1 MQNFPDSAR
10 KKPDCQLTVLCY
22 SARMKILSIE
32 TSCDETAVS
41 IVEIKGDL
49 KEVKVLSNIVSSQI
63 ELHAQYGGVF
73 PMMAKRE
80 HAKNIIPIFEKTLK
94 KSKLYS
100 PLPKNKLS
108 TSLKKT
114 RENKI
119 KKLLERESELCEQFI
134 PLISKT
140 KKPKIDLIA
149 VTTGPGLE
157 PALWVGVNF
166 ARALSVAWEGEKIPI
181 VSVNHMLGHTVSS
194 IAEKV
199 QKNGNVKIRKISF
212 PAIALLVSGG
222 HTEILKLKDFHN
234 IKKLGKTRDDAV
246 GEAFDK
252 VARLLGLPYPGGP
265 QISRLAEEARSCDLK
280 NENYKLPRP
289 MIHSKDYDFSYSGL
303 KTAVL
308 YMLQKITKITED
320 DKKMVAREFEEAAIE
335 VLVHKTLR
343 AIEEEK
349 VKTILVGGGVARNKH
364 LEKVLRNE
372 VKKKFLEVEILFPE
386 PDLSTDNSLMI
397 ALAGFMKYKKSNKKS
412 ASKIKAEGN
421 LSL

>member
-1 MQNFPDSAR
+1 
-10 KKPDCQLTVLCY
+10 
-22 SARMKILSIE
+22 MKILSIE

-41 IVEIKGDL
+41 VVEIKGDL
-49 KEVKVLSNIVSSQI
+49 KEVRVLSNIVSSQV

-80 HAKNIIPIFEKTLK
+80 HAKNLIPIFEKTLK

-100 PLPKNKLS
+100 PIPKNKNS
-108 TSLKKT
+108 SLKNLKI
-114 RENKI
+114 NKI
-119 KKLLERESELCEQFI
+119 KKLLEREKELCEQFI
-134 PLISKT
+134 PFISKIN
-140 KKPKIDLIA
+140 KPKIDAIA

-166 ARALSVAWEGEKIPI
+166 ARALSESWEGQKIPI
-181 VSVNHMLGHTVSS
+181 IPVNHMLGHTVSS
-194 IAEKV
+194 IAQKV
-199 QKNGNVKIRKISF
+199 QKNGNVKMRKISF

-265 QISRLAEEARSCDLK
+265 QISRLAEEARSCNLK
-280 NENYKLPRP
+280 DEKYSLPRP

-343 AIEEEK
+343 AIEKEK
-349 VKTILVGGGVARNKH
+349 VKTLLVGGGVARNKH
-364 LEKVLRNE
+364 LEKILKSE
-372 VKKKFLEVEILFPE
+372 VKKKFPKVEILFPE